1 LLQPLNGPGSDEPL
15 VWYEGT
21 GTSDRRFLVADERG
35 SIVAVTDSAG
45 AALAI
50 NRYDEYGIPQSTN
63 AGRFQ
68 YTGQAWIAEL
78 GMYHYKARIYSP
90 TLGRFM
96 QTDPIGYG
104 DGMNWYNY
112 VHGDPVNGTDPSGML
127 EPLSKSDWKCYGNC
141 GGGYANSSLWPTG
154 TATLGGTGQD
164 AGGSADPGLS
174 PKAVPSHKSS
184 THGLSNSNLSDSSGG
199 EVILVMGSHGHPIP
213 NRTLTSDEIDY
224 FSKFY
229 DRESLSNIRL
239 MGELPIG
246 FGGDV
251 LAVTTSKTNI
261 WLRPNLFGPNMLANS
276 YLASLLGHELYHAT
290 IQYASG
296 WSYGMFIKSYIEC
309 LCYRESDA
317 EIKAFQMESTIRGDY
332 NNTFGRGVLQ

>member
-1 LLQPLNGPGSDEPL
+1 LLRPLNGPGSDEPL
-15 VWYEGT
+15 VWYE

-112 VHGDPVNGTDPSGML
+112 VGGDPVNGTDPSGLVEDITVNGRKPPTPPLPTPPAVAFPPGTIQSITITPDSDPMEPGLGESVIIVNATKPKIAIPSSGRLTGVTPQNVIVVTAKRAWCVASALDLDILPGVMSAGDMNDLIDGAGTAML
-127 EPLSKSDWKCYGNC
+127 IGSQPSILKSDVTGRRGTMRNAEGNLNPSGRFTSPLSAAARS
-141 GGGYANSSLWPTG
+141 
-154 TATLGGTGQD
+154 
-164 AGGSADPGLS
+164 
-174 PKAVPSHKSS
+174 
-184 THGLSNSNLSDSSGG
+184 
-199 EVILVMGSHGHPIP
+199 
-213 NRTLTSDEIDY
+213 
-224 FSKFY
+224 
-229 DRESLSNIRL
+229 
-239 MGELPIG
+239 
-246 FGGDV
+246 
-251 LAVTTSKTNI
+251 
-261 WLRPNLFGPNMLANS
+261 LFGRNVGRAIGRVGSKILPVVAVGLKAYTM
-276 YLASLLGHELYHAT
+276 HEGLD
-290 IQYASG
+290 
-296 WSYGMFIKSYIEC
+296 
-309 LCYRESDA
+309 DA
-317 EIKAFQMESTIRGDY
+317 EQCGKE
-332 NNTFGRGVLQ
+332 